1 MLDAL
6 LDWVAGYY
14 TRDDQWSRQCHRR
27 IFDSYRGS
35 KIEITRTSPRR

>member
-14 TRDDQWSRQCHRR
+14 TRDDQWSYIYHRR
-27 IFDSYRGS
+27 VFDGFAG
-35 KIEITRTSPRR
+35 KKTEVTQVGGLQ